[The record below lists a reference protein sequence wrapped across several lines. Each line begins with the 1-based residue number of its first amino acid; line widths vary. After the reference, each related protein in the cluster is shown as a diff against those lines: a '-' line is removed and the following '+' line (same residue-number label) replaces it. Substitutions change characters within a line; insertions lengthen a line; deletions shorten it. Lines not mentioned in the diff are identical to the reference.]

1 MGVFISIDY
10 GSKKTGLATTDI
22 KKLIASALA
31 TVQTKDII
39 SYLKK
44 FNERNPIEKFIVGEP
59 KQKDGS
65 SSIIETEISS
75 FINSLSLNF
84 PLISIE
90 RYDERY
96 TSKIALDFLI
106 KSGAKKKTR
115 KNKNLIDK
123 ISATITVSYTH
134 LTLPTK
140 RIV

>member
-31 TVQTKDII
+31 TVQTKDVI

-59 KQKDGS
+59 KQKDGT

-123 ISATITVSYTH
+123 ISATIILQSY
-134 LTLPTK
+134 LESK
-140 RIV
+140 NIKS

>member
-1 MGVFISIDY
+1 MGVLISIDY

-31 TVQTKDII
+31 TIQTKDII

-65 SSIIETEISS
+65 PSIIETEISS

-96 TSKIALDFLI
+96 TSKIALDILI
-106 KSGAKKKTR
+106 KSGAKKKKR

-123 ISATITVSYTH
+123 ISATIILQSY
-134 LTLPTK
+134 LESK
-140 RIV
+140 KIKS

>member
-31 TVQTKDII
+31 TIQTKDII

-65 SSIIETEISS
+65 PSIIETEISS

-84 PLISIE
+84 PSISIE

-106 KSGAKKKTR
+106 KSGAKKKKR

-123 ISATITVSYTH
+123 ISATIILQSY
-134 LTLPTK
+134 LESK
-140 RIV
+140 NIKS

>member
-31 TVQTKDII
+31 TVQTKEVI

-65 SSIIETEISS
+65 PSIIETEISS

-123 ISATITVSYTH
+123 ISATIILQSY
-134 LTLPTK
+134 LESK
-140 RIV
+140 KIKS

>member
-31 TVQTKDII
+31 TIQTKEVI

-65 SSIIETEISS
+65 PSIIETEISS

-84 PLISIE
+84 PSISIE

-106 KSGAKKKTR
+106 KSGAKKKKR

-123 ISATITVSYTH
+123 ISATIILQSY
-134 LTLPTK
+134 LANSK
-140 RIV
+140 I

>member
-31 TVQTKDII
+31 TVQTKDVI

-65 SSIIETEISS
+65 PSIIETEISS

-123 ISATITVSYTH
+123 ISATIILQSY
-134 LTLPTK
+134 LESK
-140 RIV
+140 NIKS

>member
-31 TVQTKDII
+31 TIQTKDII

-65 SSIIETEISS
+65 PSIIESEISS

-106 KSGAKKKTR
+106 KSGAKKKKR

-123 ISATITVSYTH
+123 ISATIILQSY
-134 LTLPTK
+134 LESK
-140 RIV
+140 KIKS

>member
-31 TVQTKDII
+31 TIQTKEVI

-65 SSIIETEISS
+65 SSIIETEILS

-106 KSGAKKKTR
+106 KSGAKKKKR

-123 ISATITVSYTH
+123 ISATIILQSY
-134 LTLPTK
+134 LESK
-140 RIV
+140 NIKS

>member
-31 TVQTKDII
+31 TIQTKDII

-44 FNERNPIEKFIVGEP
+44 FNEGNPIEKFIVGEP

-96 TSKIALDFLI
+96 TSKIALEFLI

-123 ISATITVSYTH
+123 ISATIILQSY
-134 LTLPTK
+134 LESK
-140 RIV
+140 NIKS

>member
-31 TVQTKDII
+31 TIQTKDII

-123 ISATITVSYTH
+123 ISATIILQSY
-134 LTLPTK
+134 LESK
-140 RIV
+140 KIKS

>member
-31 TVQTKDII
+31 TIQTKDII

-106 KSGAKKKTR
+106 KSGAKKKKR

-123 ISATITVSYTH
+123 ISATIILQSY
-134 LTLPTK
+134 LESK
-140 RIV
+140 NIKS

>member
-31 TVQTKDII
+31 TIQTKDAI

-65 SSIIETEISS
+65 PSIIETEISS
-75 FINSLSLNF
+75 FINSLTLNF

-123 ISATITVSYTH
+123 ISATIILQSY
-134 LTLPTK
+134 LESK
-140 RIV
+140 NIKS

>member
-31 TVQTKDII
+31 TIQTKDII

-65 SSIIETEISS
+65 PSIIETEISS
-75 FINSLSLNF
+75 FINSLTLNF

-106 KSGAKKKTR
+106 KSGAKKKKR

-123 ISATITVSYTH
+123 ISATIILQSY
-134 LTLPTK
+134 LESK
-140 RIV
+140 NIKS

>member
-1 MGVFISIDY
+1 MGVLISIDY

-31 TVQTKDII
+31 TIQTKDII

-65 SSIIETEISS
+65 PSIIETEISS

-96 TSKIALDFLI
+96 TSKIALDILI

-123 ISATITVSYTH
+123 ISATIILQSY
-134 LTLPTK
+134 LESK
-140 RIV
+140 NIKS

>member
-31 TVQTKDII
+31 TIQTKDII

-65 SSIIETEISS
+65 PSIIETEISS

-123 ISATITVSYTH
+123 ISATIILQSY
-134 LTLPTK
+134 LESK
-140 RIV
+140 KIKS

>member
-31 TVQTKDII
+31 TIQTKDII

-65 SSIIETEISS
+65 PSIIETEISS

-106 KSGAKKKTR
+106 KSGAKKKKR

-123 ISATITVSYTH
+123 ISATIILQSY
-134 LTLPTK
+134 LESK
-140 RIV
+140 NIKS

>member
-31 TVQTKDII
+31 TIQTKDAI

-65 SSIIETEISS
+65 PSIIETEISS

-106 KSGAKKKTR
+106 KSGAKKKKR

-123 ISATITVSYTH
+123 ISATIILQSY
-134 LTLPTK
+134 LESK
-140 RIV
+140 NIKS

>member
-31 TVQTKDII
+31 TVQTKDVI

-106 KSGAKKKTR
+106 KSGAKKKKR

-123 ISATITVSYTH
+123 ISATIILQSY
-134 LTLPTK
+134 LESK
-140 RIV
+140 NIKS

>member
-31 TVQTKDII
+31 TVQTKDVI

-65 SSIIETEISS
+65 SSIIETEILS

-106 KSGAKKKTR
+106 KSGAKKKKR

-123 ISATITVSYTH
+123 ISATIILQSY
-134 LTLPTK
+134 LESK
-140 RIV
+140 KIKS

>member
-31 TVQTKDII
+31 TIQTKDAI

-106 KSGAKKKTR
+106 KSGAKKKKR

-123 ISATITVSYTH
+123 ISAKIILQSY
-134 LTLPTK
+134 LESK
-140 RIV
+140 KIKS

>member
-1 MGVFISIDY
+1 MGVLVSIDY

-31 TVQTKDII
+31 TIQTKDAI

-123 ISATITVSYTH
+123 ISATIILQSY
-134 LTLPTK
+134 LESK
-140 RIV
+140 NIKS

>member
-31 TVQTKDII
+31 TIQTKDAI

-65 SSIIETEISS
+65 PSIIETEISS

-123 ISATITVSYTH
+123 ISATIILQSY
-134 LTLPTK
+134 LANSK
-140 RIV
+140 I

>member
-31 TVQTKDII
+31 TIQTKDTI

-65 SSIIETEISS
+65 PSIIETEISS

-96 TSKIALDFLI
+96 TSKIALDILI
-106 KSGAKKKTR
+106 KSGAKKKKR

-123 ISATITVSYTH
+123 ISATIILQSY
-134 LTLPTK
+134 LESK
-140 RIV
+140 NIKS

>member
-31 TVQTKDII
+31 TIQTKDII

-96 TSKIALDFLI
+96 TSKIALDILI
-106 KSGAKKKTR
+106 KSGAKKKKR

-123 ISATITVSYTH
+123 ISATIILQSY
-134 LTLPTK
+134 LESK
-140 RIV
+140 NIKS

>member
-31 TVQTKDII
+31 TVQTKDVI

-65 SSIIETEISS
+65 PSIIETEISS

-106 KSGAKKKTR
+106 KSGAKKKIR

-123 ISATITVSYTH
+123 ISATIILQSY
-134 LTLPTK
+134 LESK
-140 RIV
+140 KIKS

>member
-31 TVQTKDII
+31 TVQTKDVI

-84 PLISIE
+84 PLTSIE

-123 ISATITVSYTH
+123 ISATIILQSY
-134 LTLPTK
+134 LESK
-140 RIV
+140 NIKS

>member
-31 TVQTKDII
+31 TVQTKDVI

-65 SSIIETEISS
+65 PSIVESEIAT
-75 FINSLSLNF
+75 FINLLNLSF
-84 PLISIE
+84 PSISIE

-123 ISATITVSYTH
+123 ISATIILQSY
-134 LTLPTK
+134 LESK
-140 RIV
+140 NIKS

>member
-1 MGVFISIDY
+1 MGVLISIDY

-31 TVQTKDII
+31 TVQTKDVI

-44 FNERNPIEKFIVGEP
+44 FNKRNPIEKFIVGEP

-65 SSIIETEISS
+65 PSIIETEISS

-106 KSGAKKKTR
+106 KSGAKKKKR

-123 ISATITVSYTH
+123 ISATIILQSY
-134 LTLPTK
+134 LESK
-140 RIV
+140 NIKS

>member
-31 TVQTKDII
+31 TIQTKEVI

-106 KSGAKKKTR
+106 KSGVKKNKR

-123 ISATITVSYTH
+123 ISATIILQSYLESKTI
-134 LTLPTK
+134 K
-140 RIV
+140 S

>member
-31 TVQTKDII
+31 TIQTKDII

-65 SSIIETEISS
+65 PSIIETEISS

-84 PLISIE
+84 PSISIE

-123 ISATITVSYTH
+123 ISATIILQSY
-134 LTLPTK
+134 LESK
-140 RIV
+140 NIKS

>member
-65 SSIIETEISS
+65 PSIIETEISS

-123 ISATITVSYTH
+123 ISATIILQSY
-134 LTLPTK
+134 LESK
-140 RIV
+140 NIKS

>member
-31 TVQTKDII
+31 TIQTKDII

-84 PLISIE
+84 PLISNE

-123 ISATITVSYTH
+123 ISATIILQSY
-134 LTLPTK
+134 LESK
-140 RIV
+140 KIKS

>member
-31 TVQTKDII
+31 TIQTKDII

-123 ISATITVSYTH
+123 ISATIILQSY
-134 LTLPTK
+134 LESK
-140 RIV
+140 NIKS

>member
-1 MGVFISIDY
+1 MGVLISIDY

-31 TVQTKDII
+31 TIQTKDTI

-123 ISATITVSYTH
+123 ISATIILQSY
-134 LTLPTK
+134 LESK
-140 RIV
+140 NIKS